1 MATGPSKCR
10 RKSPVDLKR
19 LTKGDVGETGTL
31 DAREARRRERLSLS
45 LLGLPAAA
53 HAQAGKL
60 PVHVTGG
67 ADCGLWLAARQQ
79 HGSDI
84 LEQYVVGML
93 DGLSSGADRE
103 FWQADGRA
111 ISWDAAYFW
120 IDGYCRAHPTDFLNT
135 ATVRLFE
142 ERAGVQLR
150 AVVGGSRGQ

>member
-1 MATGPSKCR
+1 M
-10 RKSPVDLKR
+10 KR
-19 LTKGDVGETGTL
+19 
-31 DAREARRRERLSLS
+31 ARLMLAKLGGASVAALS

-67 ADCGLWLAARQQ
+67 ADCGLWSVARQQ

-103 FWQADGRA
+103 FWQACARNSLAGLARKSLSRRPRSMPLPGLGLGRA
-111 ISWDAAYFW
+111 CW
-120 IDGYCRAHPTDFLNT
+120 R
-135 ATVRLFE
+135 
-142 ERAGVQLR
+142 
-150 AVVGGSRGQ
+150 

>member
-1 MATGPSKCR
+1 MLAKLGGASVT
-10 RKSPVDLKR
+10 
-19 LTKGDVGETGTL
+19 
-31 DAREARRRERLSLS
+31 ALS

-67 ADCGLWLAARQQ
+67 ADCGLWSAARQQ

-103 FWQADGRA
+103 FWQVDGRA

-135 ATVRLFE
+135 ATMRLFE
-142 ERAGVQLR
+142 ERRRGATQCGSRRVKRAVKGEGPAPKKGDFTQHRIALLR
-150 AVVGGSRGQ
+150 AFHE

>member
-1 MATGPSKCR
+1 M
-10 RKSPVDLKR
+10 KR
-19 LTKGDVGETGTL
+19 
-31 DAREARRRERLSLS
+31 ARLMLAKLGGASVAALS

-67 ADCGLWLAARQQ
+67 ANCGLWLAARQQ

-111 ISWDAAYFW
+111 MSWNAAYFW
-120 IDGYCRAHPTDFLNT
+120 IDGYCRAHPTNFLNT

>member
-10 RKSPVDLKR
+10 RKSPADFER
-19 LTKGDVGETGTL
+19 LTKGDVSETGTF
-31 DAREARRRERLSLS
+31 DAREARRRERGSLS

-111 ISWDAAYFW
+111 VSWDAAYFW

-142 ERAGVQLR
+142 ERAGVQLS